1 MTQIS
6 EGEEMLQC
14 KERAGVKAAWRG
26 RALAHSEDGNIG
38 NICQTELIQHQ
49 EGRAYNFCSLVGVDV
64 PQAELSALAS
74 LPSSM
79 PQRSDFKKAP
89 HKTVLPGSAGKTQQ
103 HLN

>member
-26 RALAHSEDGNIG
+26 RALAHSGDGNTG
-38 NICQTELIQHQ
+38 NICQTELIEHQ
-49 EGRAYNFCSLVGVDV
+49 EGRACNFCSLVGVDV

-74 LPSSM
+74 FHPQCHSDLILKKLPTKLCF
-79 PQRSDFKKAP
+79 QA
-89 HKTVLPGSAGKTQQ
+89 QQ
-103 HLN
+103 ERLSNI